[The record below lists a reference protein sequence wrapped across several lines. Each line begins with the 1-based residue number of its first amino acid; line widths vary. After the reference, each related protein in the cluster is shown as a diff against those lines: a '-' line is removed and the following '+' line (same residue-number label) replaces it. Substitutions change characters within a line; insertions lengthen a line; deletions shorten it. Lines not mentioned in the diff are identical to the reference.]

1 MNDQEKSAWVS
12 DYAQEGKA
20 QQNQNNGIRENMSGY
35 ASLTRPTDRPSNIE
49 NIPTHWSQIK
59 LGEIAEQITKGT
71 TPTTAGH
78 QYLESGINFVK
89 VENINQYGID
99 VSSINQF
106 ISEEANQALQRSQLL
121 EGDILFSIAGTIG
134 KTALVHKD
142 CLPANTNQA
151 VAIIRGT
158 SRVFNAKYLRQNL
171 RSSAEAIAKINARG
185 GAMNNISLGD
195 LKEIVLSVP
204 PLGEQRQIAVKL
216 DELLAQVDSIK
227 TRLDAIPHTLKRFR
241 QSVLASAVSGKL
253 TEDWREKLCK
263 DFSWGTKKLH
273 EISSD
278 ISYGYTASSTN
289 DPIGPKMLRITDIQD
304 NKVDWN
310 AVPYCEIKEHK
321 KNNYLLK
328 KDDLVF
334 ARTGATVGKS
344 FLLKENPPESV
355 YASYLIRVRCNPNN
369 SIEYLAIFFQSDAY
383 WKQITEFAAGIGQPN
398 VNGTKLKNLVVPL
411 PSLEEQ
417 TEIVRRVEQLFA
429 YADQIEQRLKDAQA
443 RVNHLTQAILAK
455 AFRGELTAGWRAQ
468 NHDLISG
475 ENSAESLLERIKAE
489 RKPDKSSGKTRK
501 NRD

>member
-49 NIPTHWSQIK
+49 NIPAHWSQTK

-195 LKEIVLSVP
+195 LKEIVVSVP
-204 PLGEQRQIAVKL
+204 PLGEQLQIAAKL

-227 TRLDAIPHTLKRFR
+227 TRLDATPNILKRFR
-241 QSVLASAVSGKL
+241 QSVLAAAVSGKL
-253 TEDWREKLCK
+253 TEDWRINNFPEM
-263 DFSWGTKKLH
+263 F
-273 EISSD
+273 
-278 ISYGYTASSTN
+278 
-289 DPIGPKMLRITDIQD
+289 LRS
-304 NKVDWN
+304 
-310 AVPYCEIKEHK
+310 E
-321 KNNYLLK
+321 
-328 KDDLVF
+328 
-334 ARTGATVGKS
+334 
-344 FLLKENPPESV
+344 
-355 YASYLIRVRCNPNN
+355 
-369 SIEYLAIFFQSDAY
+369 
-383 WKQITEFAAGIGQPN
+383 IGQ
-398 VNGTKLKNLVVPL
+398 
-411 PSLEEQ
+411 EE
-417 TEIVRRVEQLFA
+417 
-429 YADQIEQRLKDAQA
+429 
-443 RVNHLTQAILAK
+443 
-455 AFRGELTAGWRAQ
+455 FRGSKLA
-468 NHDLISG
+468 DLPRNWKWLRFDQVAKIAA
-475 ENSAESLLERIKAE
+475 NLQDPLLNPKLLRLG
-489 RKPDKSSGKTRK
+489 R
-501 NRD
+501 